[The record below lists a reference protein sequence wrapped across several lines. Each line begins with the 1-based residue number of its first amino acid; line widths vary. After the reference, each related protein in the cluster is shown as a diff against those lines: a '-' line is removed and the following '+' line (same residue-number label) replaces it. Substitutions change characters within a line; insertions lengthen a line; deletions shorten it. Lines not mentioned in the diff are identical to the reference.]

1 MAETISIEDIVK
13 RTPDLPSLPAAAL
26 KVMKETESS
35 TSNAHSIAQILAQ
48 DQALSARVLRLA
60 NSAYYGLT
68 RKVTNLQ
75 ESVVVLGMRCVRN
88 LCMVAATYPWMS
100 RKLDGY
106 CLGPRELWTHSFGT
120 ALGAQ
125 LIARISKKCD
135 EDQAFTAGLL
145 HDIGKVALSVW
156 LENKTSL
163 VVKYAEQVG
172 VSFDQAERKV
182 LGYDHCEVGEYLA
195 LNWNLPEEIV
205 MAVRWHHEPGNS
217 PTAQAIVD
225 CVHLGIYLTMAM
237 GFGLGGDGLHYRF
250 CEESLARLGIA
261 EKDLDEVTDT
271 FIVGYEEYEKLFAEL
286 AAAA

>member
-1 MAETISIEDIVK
+1 MSTSITIEEIVK
-13 RTPDLPSLPAAAL
+13 KTSDLPSLPAAAL

-35 TSNAHSIAQILAQ
+35 TSNASSIAHILAQ

-125 LIARISKKCD
+125 LFARLSGKCS

-156 LENKTSL
+156 LENKTAL
-163 VVKYAEQVG
+163 VAQYATQAE
-172 VSFDQAERKV
+172 VSFDEAERKI
-182 LGYDHCEVGEYLA
+182 LGYDHCQVGEHLA
-195 LNWNLPEEIV
+195 NSWNLPEDIV
-205 MAVRWHHEPGNS
+205 QSVRWHHDPDGLEKANP
-217 PTAQAIVD
+217 IVD
-225 CVHLGIYLTMAM
+225 CVHLGLFLTMSM
-237 GFGLGGDGLHYRF
+237 GFGLGGDGMQYHF
-250 CEESLARLGIA
+250 CESSLQRLGISQDDID
-261 EKDLDEVTDT
+261 KITDT
-271 FIVGYEEYEKLFAEL
+271 FVTGYEEYERMFEEL
-286 AAAA
+286 AAA